1 MLTHYNYVHIYSIVL
16 GAYNEPI
23 PGWIGNKNGPITF
36 FRAIRGGFIHVIQAE
51 INEINI
57 DLIPVDMT
65 VNGLLASIWDYGV
78 HRYYIIVLKLFMKRA
93 VKIAFFLISAY

>member
-23 PGWIGNKNGPITF
+23 PGWIGNKNGPVIL
-36 FRAIRGGFIHVIQAE
+36 FRALRGGFMHVLQC
-51 INEINI
+51 NENECNM

-65 VNGLLASIWDYGV
+65 VNSLLASIWDYVV
-78 HRYYIIVLKLFMKRA
+78 HRYYIILLKLFMKRL
-93 VKIAFFLISAY
+93 VKIAFS